1 MTTIRP
7 RLCYVVSSPMT
18 ISAFLDG
25 HIKLCSRS
33 YDVFIIV
40 NCKKTELF
48 SNYSINAT
56 FIHVPINR
64 NIKLINDFFVLFK
77 LLFIFNLYRFDIIHS
92 VTPKAGLISQ
102 IAGWISRIP
111 IRIHI
116 FTGQVWV
123 TKKNPGRL
131 LLKLLDKLTGLLA
144 TGILV
149 DSASQRSFLL
159 AERVISANKSQVL
172 NKGSIN
178 GVNTKKFYPNRK
190 VRFLIRHELSIPED
204 AFVLLFLGRLN
215 TDKGILDLAQ
225 AYAKISSHNPNL
237 WLLIVGPDEDSLTP
251 DICAICSKSISNVT
265 FVEYTNLPESYF
277 NAADLFCL
285 PSYREGFGT
294 SVIEAAACGIPSV
307 ASRIYGLTDAVVD
320 GETGLLH
327 KVTDVPELVRCIEHL
342 INDRELYKKMA
353 DAAYLRAKTDFDQQS
368 LSESLFNFYQRMLAS
383 KKT

>member
-1 MTTIRP
+1 
-7 RLCYVVSSPMT
+7 MT
-18 ISAFLDG
+18 ISTFLNG
-25 HIKLCSRS
+25 HIKLCSSS

-40 NCKKTELF
+40 NCDQTELF
-48 SNYSINAT
+48 VNCSINAT

-77 LLFIFNLYRFDIIHS
+77 LLFIFTSYRFDIIHS
-92 VTPKAGLISQ
+92 VTPKAGLIGQ
-102 IAGWISRIP
+102 IAGWISRVP

-123 TKKNPGRL
+123 TKKNPSRFI
-131 LLKLLDKLTGLLA
+131 LKLFDTLTGLLA
-144 TGILV
+144 TDILV
-149 DSASQRSFLL
+149 DSSSQRSFLL
-159 AERVISANKSQVL
+159 SERVISANKSQVL
-172 NKGSIN
+172 NKGSIS

-190 VRFLIRHELSIPED
+190 ARSLIRHELSIPED

-215 TDKGILDLAQ
+215 TDKGILDLAL
-225 AYAKISSHNPNL
+225 AYARIASQNPDL
-237 WLLIVGPDEDSLTP
+237 WLLIVGPDEESLTP
-251 DICAICSKSISNVT
+251 PIREICAESMSNVV
-265 FVEYTNLPESYF
+265 FVNYTSSPESYF

-327 KVTDVPELVRCIEHL
+327 TVTDISDLVGCIESL

-353 DAAYLRAKTDFDQQS
+353 DAAYLRAKSDFDQKT
-368 LSESLFNFYQRMLAS
+368 LSGSLFNFYQRTLTS